1 LCSEC
6 PSDCNW
12 NKGTEKKKFIV
23 LSLQVAMRRVHPPEH
38 IIPSSAPTVKQEQ
51 SNLLYWL
58 PQLWGWNYMT
68 SVASTVPESAPS
80 RTEIE
85 LEDQILNVLVDSVEN
100 NTILRRDVVFG
111 QFNFTLKQGTFH
123 LCTTK
128 MSDSELE
135 AEKYVKS

>member
-1 LCSEC
+1 
-6 PSDCNW
+6 
-12 NKGTEKKKFIV
+12 
-23 LSLQVAMRRVHPPEH
+23 MRRVHPPEH
-38 IIPSSAPTVKQEQ
+38 TVPLSAPPVKQERGG
-51 SNLLYWL
+51 NLLSWF

-68 SVASTVPESAPS
+68 SAAPDPAPS

-85 LEDQILNVLVDSVEN
+85 LEDQILDVLADSIEN

-128 MSDSELE
+128 TTDSEHE
-135 AEKYVKS
+135 AEKYVLCLELVC